1 MTNKELDKRSEEIND
16 EFADFINEL
25 ENDEK
30 NENANCN
37 LDGSDCEACG
47 S

>member
-1 MTNKELDKRSEEIND
+1 MSDFELDGD
-16 EFADFINEL
+16 FADFVNEL
-25 ENDEK
+25 ENSEK
-30 NENANCN
+30 NENAVCG

>member
-1 MTNKELDKRSEEIND
+1 MNFTKESED
-16 EFADFINEL
+16 FADFINEL
-25 ENDEK
+25 ETSDK
-30 NENANCN
+30 NENAVCG